1 MPANGPD
8 YTGLVKAGMSIRMQ
22 APEAWDDLV
31 QEMQRYAV
39 QMSNQMVGAPIE
51 LLQRAQGM
59 AIATHEIAGVLRDVP
74 KLAEQMGQRQHG
86 RR

>member
-1 MPANGPD
+1 MAANGPD

-22 APEAWDDLV
+22 APEAWDELV
-31 QEMQRYAV
+31 NEMRLYAT
-39 QMSNQMVGAPIE
+39 QMSVQMVGAPIE

-59 AIATHEIAGVLRDVP
+59 AIATHELAGVFRDVP
-74 KLAEQMGQRQHG
+74 KLAEQMGQRYAS